1 MKTKTLIILFIISSI
16 IFSPVISL
24 SDDTRVGE
32 MFETADD
39 IITAIRDGNT
49 ADYEQCLYLEILYDE
64 DGLNTIPQNAFSFF
78 PNVQEL
84 TIDTGVTCE
93 DYSSIKDLRNLTVL
107 NLCDADL
114 VNIDFLNSLT
124 NLQILGLSGN
134 SIRNGNPIASLRD
147 LEFLDVSENELS
159 DISFVS
165 ELINLKVLY
174 IEGNKGISDITP
186 LSTLEKLE
194 ALSLSNT
201 AVKDIESLCTLKK
214 LEELSVAGNGI
225 DNLDPISALENL
237 IWLDVRNNNIFD
249 VSSLSKLKK
258 LEYLYLAGNPIENL
272 QTLKE
277 LPLISLDGIMELAP

>member
-1 MKTKTLIILFIISSI
+1 MKTRAIILLILLVILLI
-16 IFSPVISL
+16 PAISL

-39 IITAIRDGNT
+39 IIMAIRDGNT
-49 ADYEQCLYLEILYDE
+49 AEYEQCLYLEILYDE

-84 TIDTGVTCE
+84 TIDSGVTCE

-107 NLCDADL
+107 DLCDADL

-134 SIRNGNPIASLRD
+134 RIRNGDAIASLRD

-165 ELINLKVLY
+165 ELANLEVLY

-194 ALSLSNT
+194 ALSISNT
-201 AVKDIESLCTLKK
+201 AVNDIESICILKK
-214 LEELSVAGNGI
+214 LEELSAAGNGI

-237 IWLDVRNNNIFD
+237 IWLDVRNNNIVD

-258 LEYLYLAGNPIENL
+258 LEYLYLAGNPIDNL
-272 QTLKE
+272 ETLKE
-277 LPLISLDGIMELAP
+277 LPFISLDGIMELVP

>member
-1 MKTKTLIILFIISSI
+1 MKSKIIIILLIIEILLI
-16 IFSPVISL
+16 PVISL
-24 SDDTRVGE
+24 SDDNRVGE

-49 ADYEQCLYLEILYDE
+49 AEYEQCLYLEILYDE

-84 TIDTGVTCE
+84 TIDSGVICE

-107 NLCDADL
+107 DLSDADL
-114 VNIDFLNSLT
+114 VNIDFINSLT
-124 NLQILGLSGN
+124 SLQILGLSGN
-134 SIRNGNPIASLRD
+134 RIRNGSAIASLRD

-165 ELINLKVLY
+165 ELANLEVLY
-174 IEGNKGISDITP
+174 VEGNKGISDITP

-194 ALSLSNT
+194 ALSISNT

-214 LEELSVAGNGI
+214 LEELSAAGNGI

-249 VSSLSKLKK
+249 VSSLSKLTK
-258 LEYLYLAGNPIENL
+258 LEYLYLAGNPIDNL
-272 QTLKE
+272 ETLKE